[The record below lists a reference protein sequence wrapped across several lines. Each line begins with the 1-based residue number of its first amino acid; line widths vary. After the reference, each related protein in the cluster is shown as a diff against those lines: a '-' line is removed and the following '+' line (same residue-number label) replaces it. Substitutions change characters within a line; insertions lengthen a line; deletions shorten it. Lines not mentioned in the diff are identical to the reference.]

1 MLPSLLKRGTAI
13 VIAIV
18 TNCAPVVSS
27 ALAQGASQ
35 EANQDALKVSVGA
48 RGAFDNQVSE
58 VGQQQGFFKK
68 YGLTLDVLYT
78 QGGGETLTTVIAG
91 AVDVGISVGTLG
103 TLGAF
108 AKGAPIRVI
117 GGSMIGAYEFWYVP
131 ARSPIRSLKEAAG
144 RTIAYSTTGSSTNL
158 MVLGLQEL
166 YGIKVKPVATG
177 NPAATLTQVMS
188 GQIDVGYS
196 VPPFGVAEL
205 GEGKIRIVGRG
216 NDIPALARQTVRF
229 IVVNANA
236 LEKRP
241 QAFRRYMQGYRDMVE
256 WMFSADPKAVT
267 AYAKWAGIPEEVA
280 RHTRDDFI
288 LKKNALPD
296 RISGLDTIMGDAVT
310 YKFLNAPLGADA
322 MKTLIQPQ
330 DPIR

>member
-13 VIAIV
+13 AIAIV

-35 EANQDALKVSVGA
+35 GANQDALKVSVGA

-91 AVDVGISVGTLG
+91 AVDVGISIGTLG

-117 GGSMIGAYEFWYVP
+117 GGSNIGAYEFWYVP
-131 ARSPIRSLKEAAG
+131 ARSPIKSLKEAAG
-144 RTIAYSTTGSSTNL
+144 KTVAYSTTGSSTNL
-158 MVLGLQEL
+158 MVLGLQEF

-196 VPPFGVAEL
+196 VPPFYESFLYLVLHWIILATSWNILCGYSGYFSFGHGAFF
-205 GEGKIRIVGRG
+205 GAGMYTTA
-216 NDIPALARQTVRF
+216 ALASRLDVPFLWTLPAAGA
-229 IVVNANA
+229 IAAAMGLALGAVVSLHAQDQGFWSF
-236 LEKRP
+236 LEPGR
-241 QAFRRYMQGYRDMVE
+241 V
-256 WMFSADPKAVT
+256 
-267 AYAKWAGIPEEVA
+267 VA
-280 RHTRDDFI
+280 RC
-288 LKKNALPD
+288 AE
-296 RISGLDTIMGDAVT
+296 
-310 YKFLNAPLGADA
+310 
-322 MKTLIQPQ
+322 
-330 DPIR
+330 

>member
-1 MLPSLLKRGTAI
+1 MT
-13 VIAIV
+13 
-18 TNCAPVVSS
+18 
-27 ALAQGASQ
+27 
-35 EANQDALKVSVGA
+35 
-48 RGAFDNQVSE
+48 
-58 VGQQQGFFKK
+58 
-68 YGLTLDVLYT
+68 
-78 QGGGETLTTVIAG
+78 
-91 AVDVGISVGTLG
+91 
-103 TLGAF
+103 
-108 AKGAPIRVI
+108 
-117 GGSMIGAYEFWYVP
+117 
-131 ARSPIRSLKEAAG
+131 
-144 RTIAYSTTGSSTNL
+144 
-158 MVLGLQEL
+158 
-166 YGIKVKPVATG
+166 
-177 NPAATLTQVMS
+177 

>member
-1 MLPSLLKRGTAI
+1 MFSARLKHGTAA
-13 VIAIV
+13 VAIGILAH
-18 TNCAPVVSS
+18 CAAADSA

-35 EANQDALKVSVGA
+35 DQDTLKVSVGA

-58 VGQQQGFFKK
+58 VGQQRGFFKK

-91 AVDVGISVGTLG
+91 AVDVGISIGTLG

-108 AKGAPIRVI
+108 AEGAPIRVI
-117 GGSMIGAYEFWYVP
+117 GGSMVGAYEFWYVP
-131 ARSPIRSLKEAAG
+131 ARSPIRSLKDAAG
-144 RTIAYSTTGSSTNL
+144 KTVAYSTTGSSTNL

-166 YGIKVKPVATG
+166 YRIKMKPVATG

-188 GQIDVGYS
+188 GQVDVGYS

-205 GEGKIRIVGRG
+205 TDDKIRIVGRG
-216 NDIPALARQTVRF
+216 NDLPSLAKQTVRF
-229 IVVNANA
+229 IVVNADA
-236 LEKRP
+236 LAKRP
-241 QAFRRYMQGYRDMVE
+241 RAFRRYMQGYRDMVE
-256 WMFSADPKAVT
+256 WMFSTDPQAVS
-267 AYAKWAGIPEEVA
+267 AYAQWAGISEDVA

-288 LKKNALPD
+288 LKENALPD
-296 RISGLDTIMGDAVT
+296 RISGLDTIMTDAVT
-310 YKFLNAPLGADA
+310 YKFLNAPLGPDA

-330 DPIR
+330 EPIR